1 MELFLYIL
9 IFHFIFGLI
18 MSIPIRYITDKYE
31 YDYYPDILVPCL
43 IIGYFVVI
51 PFLLTL
57 FYNYRERLQDEF
69 FKIIKNETITN
80 IPDKYNILK
89 VSSYVLKTGEG
100 FYSWEDFGST
110 IKLKNFQSNK
120 LYIISEKGSR
130 HNRIMLTKT
139 DNNEIF
145 AFKIPIE
152 DYDKIKIFM
161 DNFWK
166 LYRKMGSYE
175 KVFKF
180 LSL

>member
-89 VSSYVLKTGEG
+89 FSSYVLKTGEG
-100 FYSWEDFGST
+100 FYNVDE
-110 IKLKNFQSNK
+110 
-120 LYIISEKGSR
+120 ISGNERHDHHDGNENGLFHNLFSR
-130 HNRIMLTKT
+130 
-139 DNNEIF
+139 
-145 AFKIPIE
+145 
-152 DYDKIKIFM
+152 
-161 DNFWK
+161 
-166 LYRKMGSYE
+166 
-175 KVFKF
+175 F
-180 LSL
+180 LPHGRRWAGLRPSQNDIRSVSV